1 MRLIIVLIATGL
13 TLLIMMF
20 GSQQVALQ
28 TEPTPTP
35 TPTSQPA
42 PPILVYPPDGAV
54 LTQSITI
61 QDLEF
66 ISTGFVTHVTVS
78 GENFTAQW
86 CVELHIDCMPYDF
99 ENEDVLLPDGTYF
112 WHVSTSK
119 MIGSAQ
125 SETWSFRVDTRQPNE
140 LPPMLTATPSP
151 TQGSFFSRILQ
162 FFGLR

>member
-1 MRLIIVLIATGL
+1 MRLIIVLIGTGL
-13 TLLIMMF
+13 TLLTTTF
-20 GSQQVALQ
+20 GNQQAGLQ
-28 TEPTPTP
+28 IKPTPTP

-66 ISTGFVTHVTVS
+66 INTGFVAYVTVS

-99 ENEDVLLPDGTYF
+99 KNEDVLLPDGTYF
-112 WHVSTSK
+112 WHVSTAK
-119 MIGSAQ
+119 IIGSAQ
-125 SETWSFRVDTRQPNE
+125 SETWSFRVDTQHTDE
-140 LPPMLTATPSP
+140 MHPMLTATPP
-151 TQGSFFSRILQ
+151 PAQGSFFSRILQ
-162 FFGLR
+162 FFGIR